1 MSAPPDPLQS
11 AFDHAFAGLSQGREK
26 HSRRN

>member
-11 AFDHAFAGLSQGREK
+11 AFDRAFAGLSRGREA
-26 HSRRN
+26 SRRN

>member
-11 AFDHAFAGLSQGREK
+11 AFDHAFAGLSQGEK